1 MYLSLLITWL
11 LFIPIAILN
20 GSIRNF
26 LYAPYTGELLA
37 HQIST
42 LILITLFILISYLRH
57 AKLFT
62 TSTFSKLL
70 SIGSF
75 WVFLTILFEFG
86 FGHFIMD
93 NPWSRLIADY
103 NILTGRIWGLF
114 LISEF
119 LSPLIIRALRS
130 KPQAS

>member
-62 TSTFSKLL
+62 TFTFSKLL